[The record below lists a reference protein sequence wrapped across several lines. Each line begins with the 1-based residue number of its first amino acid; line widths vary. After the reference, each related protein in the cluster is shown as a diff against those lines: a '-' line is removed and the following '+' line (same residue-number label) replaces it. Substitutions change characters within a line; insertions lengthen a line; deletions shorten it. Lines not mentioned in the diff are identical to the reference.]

1 MYNLVSSSTVGLASV
16 FLMFNLATMI
26 KCRLTSY
33 DIKGAFLHAEFGE
46 DDEVTYIKVKKD
58 IATLWCE
65 LDPTAIPF
73 VDSKGEL
80 ILELDR
86 FIYGLKQS
94 PLKFQ
99 LHLTTVLQGIG
110 YKKMANDECMFVK
123 HKGKEYSIITVHVD
137 DILQIS
143 TLEEMYEELEQGLK
157 DAYGTITTHKEA
169 SAYLGMTL
177 ERSSCMGYLKVTQQ
191 GLIQKLVEQNPRA
204 PGDRKRY
211 ATPAEEAIFDERAS
225 NKSRALTSTERS
237 EYLGLVMTLM
247 YLARLSRPDVLL
259 PVTYLASRAH
269 IATEID
275 TQHVLRI
282 VHYLENTHE
291 VGMILHCKDLKMDIH
306 CDASH
311 MVHKQA
317 GKGHTGFYV
326 TLGSKGSYLH
336 GRSCKQKLTA
346 ISSTDAEILAALDA
360 VKFSMWMRNLLAE
373 LQITPLQQM
382 TLLQDN
388 QSAMLIE
395 AHPSNK
401 RTAHLTSKLRFVEE
415 QISGGLLR
423 TEHVPTA
430 DLAADLLT
438 KPLQGSQY
446 TKHSDKL
453 LGRRWER
460 KFDGTSKVV
469 GGVQKVG
476 SKLKRGSKLK
486 FLYGSRSNKVRR
498 CLREHK
504 SV

>member
-1 MYNLVSSSTVGLASV
+1 
-16 FLMFNLATMI
+16 
-26 KCRLTSY
+26 
-33 DIKGAFLHAEFGE
+33 
-46 DDEVTYIKVKKD
+46 
-58 IATLWCE
+58 
-65 LDPTAIPF
+65 
-73 VDSKGEL
+73 
-80 ILELDR
+80 
-86 FIYGLKQS
+86 
-94 PLKFQ
+94 
-99 LHLTTVLQGIG
+99 
-110 YKKMANDECMFVK
+110 
-123 HKGKEYSIITVHVD
+123 
-137 DILQIS
+137 
-143 TLEEMYEELEQGLK
+143 
-157 DAYGTITTHKEA
+157 
-169 SAYLGMTL
+169 
-177 ERSSCMGYLKVTQQ
+177 
-191 GLIQKLVEQNPRA
+191 
-204 PGDRKRY
+204 
-211 ATPAEEAIFDERAS
+211 
-225 NKSRALTSTERS
+225 
-237 EYLGLVMTLM
+237 
-247 YLARLSRPDVLL
+247 
-259 PVTYLASRAH
+259 
-269 IATEID
+269 
-275 TQHVLRI
+275 
-282 VHYLENTHE
+282 
-291 VGMILHCKDLKMDIH
+291 MDIH

-311 MVHKQA
+311 MAHKQA

-326 TLGSKGSYLH
+326 TLGSKGSYPH

-415 QISGGLLR
+415 QISGGLLK

-460 KFDGTSKVV
+460 KFGGTSKVV

-486 FLYGSRSNKVRR
+486 FLYGSRDNKGRR